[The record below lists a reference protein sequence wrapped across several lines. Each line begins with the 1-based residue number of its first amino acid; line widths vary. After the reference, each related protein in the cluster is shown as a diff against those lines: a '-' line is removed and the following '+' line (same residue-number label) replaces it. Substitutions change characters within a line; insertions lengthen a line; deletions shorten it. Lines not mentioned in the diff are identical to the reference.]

1 MVVVYAVLGLV
12 GLVGTWFF
20 NLRSGAAGEDYL
32 ASWFATA
39 ASTSAAVD
47 LLVVAVAASVFF
59 LVEGRRLGM
68 RWVWALVPLTFAVAL
83 AFTFPVFLA
92 WREWHLRRRAAAVT
106 GPARTAE
113 AGSTA
118 VPS

>member
-47 LLVVAVAASVFF
+47 LVVVAVAASLFF

-68 RWVWALVPLTFAVAL
+68 RWVWVLVPLTFAVAL

-92 WREWHLRRRAAAVT
+92 WRERHLRRRAVGV
-106 GPARTAE
+106 GPAATGRQ
-113 AGSTA
+113 A
-118 VPS
+118 VAS